1 MTELAFTQQ
10 IKLAEISAFNWGS
23 FDGLH
28 TARVDPD
35 GTLITGDNG
44 SGKTTLVDG
53 VMALLLPA
61 GKNAFNIAAAQGD
74 RSDRSLLSYIR
85 GSYGKDH
92 DGARTRVRNKR
103 DGPTHTAL
111 RALYKA
117 DDGSEVVIAA
127 LFWTTQTTSK
137 LSEVQRIYLIG
148 RTDYTLRQLLLDFG
162 DGNVRQLKQKLNDN
176 PRLQLFDGSF
186 DEYRECYQR
195 ALRIENRN
203 APELLARALG
213 LKKIDDLTLLI
224 RTLVLE
230 PSGVRED
237 ARNAVNEFN
246 DLRAIHEKMVDAG
259 EQVEALDSL
268 PRTTKQISALQQQI
282 DMLIEEIRI
291 IGSFFAQQSVVLW
304 DARRK
309 SSEVKVSHQQKAIE
323 DLKLQLEASEAEERD
338 RYADYREAGG
348 DRIENLRRDLS
359 NQELALKR
367 VISNAS
373 EYQKA
378 AGVLGLSD
386 SLQQNLFQQNQDAAT
401 GYLDDSETPR
411 KEAQDE
417 FAAAG
422 VVYSQLQGRLQALKT
437 EIQEVESRPDSNI
450 GTLYQRMREELVSAL
465 NIDKQSLPFIGELID
480 VADDQRDWQGAIER
494 ALGGLRTTLAVP
506 ESELA
511 RVTGWVNRRN
521 MGVHVRLQVVR
532 EVSGSAHFKQHGYLR
547 KLQWQQHPYREWLK
561 HHLARFDLDCV
572 DNPDALNNTPHAMT
586 KEGLI
591 QHEKGRYEKK
601 DQQLI
606 TDRKY
611 WSLGFSNRTRLGL
624 LTREL
629 KNLDIELEES
639 NANVSKTREALDQF
653 EQQHRHWQTLRQ
665 FRWSEVDLPTV
676 QSTFD
681 RIQRELT
688 DLQKSTGKL
697 ATAKEIWQQAGQRLQ
712 AIKLKLDDANKTLWS
727 LNNELKK
734 AADAIVLAEHR
745 IDGDVDPEVT
755 DRLHKRVG
763 DIEDNDLERIGDT
776 ERHYTAELNAKKNHL
791 DDDRS
796 KEVTRALQII
806 SRFKTRWKEVS
817 IDWSDKEVSHCDDYL
832 EHLVNLQ
839 KEGLPQ
845 LVEKFSKRLN
855 LHTTQS
861 LANIREKIESER
873 EEIRD
878 RIDVIN
884 KVLFRTE
891 FKSGSHLRLKIRR
904 EQHANVTDLDQR
916 LKSLLNMAN
925 KSDNE
930 ARFQQLWNVIEAIEK
945 ASNPT
950 TAHTQESKRLLD
962 PRYQM
967 NFCAEEVDS
976 ETGVILDV
984 LESSDAKSGGEKESF
999 AGIIVA
1005 ASLAYVLTPA
1015 GNDSPVYSTVFLD
1028 EAFANT
1034 HEATSRRVLRV
1045 FKELGIHINLITPYK
1060 NLNLAREAASSLLI
1074 AERNAE
1080 THESRLCEVTWE
1092 EIDQQQKEKASQTL
1106 AEAADLNIVVEH
1118 SDPPL
1123 EPTPS
1128 H

>member
-1 MTELAFTQQ
+1 M
-10 IKLAEISAFNWGS
+10 
-23 FDGLH
+23 
-28 TARVDPD
+28 
-35 GTLITGDNG
+35 
-44 SGKTTLVDG
+44 
-53 VMALLLPA
+53 
-61 GKNAFNIAAAQGD
+61 
-74 RSDRSLLSYIR
+74 
-85 GSYGKDH
+85 
-92 DGARTRVRNKR
+92 
-103 DGPTHTAL
+103 
-111 RALYKA
+111 
-117 DDGSEVVIAA
+117 
-127 LFWTTQTTSK
+127 
-137 LSEVQRIYLIG
+137 
-148 RTDYTLRQLLLDFG
+148 
-162 DGNVRQLKQKLNDN
+162 
-176 PRLQLFDGSF
+176 
-186 DEYRECYQR
+186 
-195 ALRIENRN
+195 
-203 APELLARALG
+203 
-213 LKKIDDLTLLI
+213 
-224 RTLVLE
+224 
-230 PSGVRED
+230 
-237 ARNAVNEFN
+237 
-246 DLRAIHEKMVDAG
+246 
-259 EQVEALDSL
+259 
-268 PRTTKQISALQQQI
+268 
-282 DMLIEEIRI
+282 
-291 IGSFFAQQSVVLW
+291 
-304 DARRK
+304 
-309 SSEVKVSHQQKAIE
+309 
-323 DLKLQLEASEAEERD
+323 
-338 RYADYREAGG
+338 
-348 DRIENLRRDLS
+348 
-359 NQELALKR
+359 
-367 VISNAS
+367 
-373 EYQKA
+373 
-378 AGVLGLSD
+378 
-386 SLQQNLFQQNQDAAT
+386 
-401 GYLDDSETPR
+401 
-411 KEAQDE
+411 
-417 FAAAG
+417 
-422 VVYSQLQGRLQALKT
+422 
-437 EIQEVESRPDSNI
+437 
-450 GTLYQRMREELVSAL
+450 
-465 NIDKQSLPFIGELID
+465 
-480 VADDQRDWQGAIER
+480 
-494 ALGGLRTTLAVP
+494 
-506 ESELA
+506 
-511 RVTGWVNRRN
+511 
-521 MGVHVRLQVVR
+521 
-532 EVSGSAHFKQHGYLR
+532 
-547 KLQWQQHPYREWLK
+547 
-561 HHLARFDLDCV
+561 
-572 DNPDALNNTPHAMT
+572 
-586 KEGLI
+586 
-591 QHEKGRYEKK
+591 
-601 DQQLI
+601 
-606 TDRKY
+606 
-611 WSLGFSNRTRLGL
+611 
-624 LTREL
+624 
-629 KNLDIELEES
+629 
-639 NANVSKTREALDQF
+639 
-653 EQQHRHWQTLRQ
+653 
-665 FRWSEVDLPTV
+665 
-676 QSTFD
+676 
-681 RIQRELT
+681 T

-712 AIKLKLDDANKTLWS
+712 AIKLKLEDANKTLWS

-734 AADAIVLAEHR
+734 AADAIVLAERR

-930 ARFQQLWNVIEAIEK
+930 ARFQQLWIVIEAIEK

-1118 SDPPL
+1118 SDPPQY
-1123 EPTPS
+1123 
-1128 H
+1128 